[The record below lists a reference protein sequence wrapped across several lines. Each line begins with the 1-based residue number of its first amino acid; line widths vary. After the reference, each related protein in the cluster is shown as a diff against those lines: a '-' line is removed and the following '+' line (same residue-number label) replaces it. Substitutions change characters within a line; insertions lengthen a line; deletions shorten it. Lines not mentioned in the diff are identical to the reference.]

1 MTTRVYIED
10 LADMGFPLKDFWTT
24 NDHVI
29 LFPVSCTV
37 SYRFYNKLISKSFK
51 CILSEY
57 MTMVSVE
64 IIGSPL
70 NTFDKIV
77 EVLNQE
83 KEKYN
88 I

>member
-1 MTTRVYIED
+1 MTIRIYIED
-10 LADMGFPLKDFWTT
+10 LANMGFPLKDFWTT
-24 NDHVI
+24 NDYII

-37 SYRFYNKLISKSFK
+37 SYRLYNKLINEGFK
-51 CILSEY
+51 CVLSEY
-57 MTMVSVE
+57 MAMVSVK

-77 EVLNQE
+77 EVLIQE
-83 KEKYN
+83 KERCN